1 MTQFPE
7 TTPEA
12 YVVQFKR
19 NRDERVRAGHPWVFS
34 GEVMQVLPPEAA
46 GQIVT
51 VLDSRG
57 KYLGHGYCNPRSNI
71 LVRILSRRKDE
82 LIDRAFW
89 RSRLAEAISL
99 RNEYV
104 SGTDACRLV
113 NAESD
118 GIPALIVDRYGDFL
132 SIQVLSL
139 GIDVRLKELVELL
152 VELVK
157 PKGIFERSDVP
168 VRRLEGLEQRTGV
181 LWGEAP
187 PSDLVI
193 SEGPYKLQV
202 DLHTG
207 QKTGFFLDQRPNR
220 LLLASLCK
228 DKRVLNTFC
237 YSGGFTMA
245 AAVGEAKEVVSVD
258 ISPEAIALGEA
269 NAKLN
274 GVEDRCT
281 WLTANAFDFL
291 REQERLGELYDVVI
305 LDPPAFT
312 KTKESIPG
320 AVRGYKEINLR
331 AMRLLKPGGLLIS
344 SSCSHHISATHFVE
358 IIQSAAADTFKRLR
372 QLELRGAGMDHPTL
386 PASPETNYLK
396 CFYGTVH

>member
-1 MTQFPE
+1 MSPAT
-7 TTPEA
+7 EA
-12 YVVQFKR
+12 YTVQFKR
-19 NRDERVRAGHPWVFS
+19 QRDERVRAGHPWVFS
-34 GEVMQVLPPEAA
+34 GEVLTVPPAGSA

-57 KYLGHGYCNPRSNI
+57 KYLGHGYGNPQSNI
-71 LVRILSRRKDE
+71 LVRLLSRRKE
-82 LIDRAFW
+82 EAIDHDFW
-89 RSRLAEAISL
+89 RSRLEEALSL
-99 RNEYV
+99 RSRYI
-104 SGTDACRLV
+104 SGTDAYRLV

-118 GIPALIVDRYGDFL
+118 GLPALIVDRYGDYL

-139 GIDVRLKELVELL
+139 GIEVRLPEIVELL

-187 PSDLVI
+187 PEDLIVT
-193 SEGPYKLQV
+193 EGPYRLKV
-202 DLHTG
+202 DLHHG

-220 LLLASLCK
+220 LLVGSLCR
-228 DKRVLNTFC
+228 DQRVLNTFC

-245 AAVGEAKEVVSVD
+245 AAMGGAKEVLSVD
-258 ISPEAIALGEA
+258 ISEEAIALGEA

-274 GVEDRCT
+274 GVEGRCQ
-281 WLTANAFDFL
+281 WLAANAFDFL
-291 REQERLGELYDVVI
+291 REQERQGEQFDVVI

-331 AMRLLKPGGLLIS
+331 AMRLLKPGGLLVS
-344 SSCSHHISATHFVE
+344 SSCSHHISSSHFVE
-358 IIQSAAADTFKRLR
+358 IIQSAAADTGKRLR